1 MLDMSERVQEVMLED
16 AYDHYKKVDKMVKS
30 ERENLLVLIGRL
42 PNELEKIYEGVNLIA
57 IEDSDKAL
65 LNSVSNKLV
74 TDTPALKGT
83 ITNIPEDTKVLVSA
97 RDNVEGGLSALTNL
111 VTWIEENTP
120 KNGDEDEEGR
130 SERVKRLL
138 LNLLE
143 NVESYK
149 KSLKDLKFII
159 ENTLT
164 ITEYLKK

>member
-1 MLDMSERVQEVMLED
+1 MSERVQEVMLED

-30 ERENLLVLIGRL
+30 ERENILALIGRL

-65 LNSVSNKLV
+65 LNSVSNKLQA
-74 TDTPALKGT
+74 DTPALKGT

-97 RDNVEGGLSALTNL
+97 RDNVEGSLSALTNL

-120 KNGDEDEEGR
+120 KKGDEEGR

>member
-1 MLDMSERVQEVMLED
+1 MLDMSERVQEVMSED

-30 ERENLLVLIGRL
+30 ERENLLALIGYL

-57 IEDSDKAL
+57 IEENDREL

-74 TDTPALKGT
+74 ADTPVLKES
-83 ITNIPEDTKVLVSA
+83 ITNIPEDAKVLVSA
-97 RDNVEGGLSALTNL
+97 RDNVEGGLSALTTL
-111 VTWIEENTP
+111 VNWIEENTP
-120 KNGDEDEEGR
+120 KKGDEDEEGR

-138 LNLLE
+138 INLLE

-149 KSLKDLKFII
+149 KSLKNLKFII

>member
-1 MLDMSERVQEVMLED
+1 MSERVQEVMLED
-16 AYDHYKKVDKMVKS
+16 AYDRYKKVDKMVKS
-30 ERENLLVLIGRL
+30 ERENLLTLIGRL

-65 LNSVSNKLV
+65 LNSVSNKLQA
-74 TDTPALKGT
+74 DTPVLKGT
-83 ITNIPEDTKVLVSA
+83 IANIPEDAKVLVSA
-97 RDNVEGGLSALTNL
+97 RDNVESGLSALTNL

-120 KNGDEDEEGR
+120 KKGDEDEEGR

>member
-30 ERENLLVLIGRL
+30 ERENLLALIGRL

-65 LNSVSNKLV
+65 LKSVSNKLV
-74 TDTPALKGT
+74 TDTPVLKGT
-83 ITNIPEDTKVLVSA
+83 IANIPEDTKVLVSA
-97 RDNVEGGLSALTNL
+97 RDNVEGSLSALTNL

-120 KNGDEDEEGR
+120 KKGDEDEEGR

-159 ENTLT
+159 ENTHT

>member
-1 MLDMSERVQEVMLED
+1 MTKHFL
-16 AYDHYKKVDKMVKS
+16 K
-30 ERENLLVLIGRL
+30 
-42 PNELEKIYEGVNLIA
+42 
-57 IEDSDKAL
+57 
-65 LNSVSNKLV
+65 SVSNKLV
-74 TDTPALKGT
+74 TDTPVLKGT
-83 ITNIPEDTKVLVSA
+83 IANIPEDTKVLVSA
-97 RDNVEGGLSALTNL
+97 RDNVEGSLSALTNL

-120 KNGDEDEEGR
+120 KKGDEDEEGR

>member
-1 MLDMSERVQEVMLED
+1 MSEKVQEVMLED
-16 AYDHYKKVDKMVKS
+16 AYAHYKKVDKMVKS
-30 ERENLLVLIGRL
+30 ERENLLTLIGRL

-65 LNSVSNKLV
+65 LNSVSNKLQA
-74 TDTPALKGT
+74 DTPALKGT

-120 KNGDEDEEGR
+120 KKGDEDEEGR

>member
-30 ERENLLVLIGRL
+30 ERENILALIGRL

-83 ITNIPEDTKVLVSA
+83 IANIPEDTKV
-97 RDNVEGGLSALTNL
+97 
-111 VTWIEENTP
+111 
-120 KNGDEDEEGR
+120 
-130 SERVKRLL
+130 
-138 LNLLE
+138 
-143 NVESYK
+143 
-149 KSLKDLKFII
+149 
-159 ENTLT
+159 
-164 ITEYLKK
+164 

>member
-1 MLDMSERVQEVMLED
+1 MSERVQEVMLKD

-30 ERENLLVLIGRL
+30 ERENLLALIGRL

-57 IEDSDKAL
+57 IEENDKEL
-65 LNSVSNKLV
+65 LKSVSNKLV
-74 TDTPALKGT
+74 ADTPILKGT
-83 ITNIPEDTKVLVSA
+83 ITNIPEDAKVLMSA
-97 RDNVEGGLSALTNL
+97 RNNVEGGLSALTNL

-120 KNGDEDEEGR
+120 KKGDEDEEGR

-138 LNLLE
+138 LNLLD

-149 KSLKDLKFII
+149 KSLKNLKFII

>member
-1 MLDMSERVQEVMLED
+1 M
-16 AYDHYKKVDKMVKS
+16 
-30 ERENLLVLIGRL
+30 
-42 PNELEKIYEGVNLIA
+42 IA

-65 LNSVSNKLV
+65 LKSVSNKLV
-74 TDTPALKGT
+74 TDTPVLKGT
-83 ITNIPEDTKVLVSA
+83 IANIPEDTKVLVSA
-97 RDNVEGGLSALTNL
+97 RDNVEGSLSALTNL

-120 KNGDEDEEGR
+120 KKGDEDEEGR

>member
-30 ERENLLVLIGRL
+30 ERENLLTLIGRL

-65 LNSVSNKLV
+65 LKSVSNKLV
-74 TDTPALKGT
+74 TDPALKGT

-97 RDNVEGGLSALTNL
+97 RDNVEGSLSALTNL

-120 KNGDEDEEGR
+120 KKGDEDEEGR

>member
-1 MLDMSERVQEVMLED
+1 MLDMSEKVQEVMLED
-16 AYDHYKKVDKMVKS
+16 AYDHYKKIDKMVKS
-30 ERENLLVLIGRL
+30 ERENLLALIGRL

-65 LNSVSNKLV
+65 LNSVSNKLQA
-74 TDTPALKGT
+74 DTPVLKGT

-97 RDNVEGGLSALTNL
+97 RDNVEGGFSALTNL

-120 KNGDEDEEGR
+120 KKDEEGR

>member
-1 MLDMSERVQEVMLED
+1 MLDMSERVQEVMLKD

-30 ERENLLVLIGRL
+30 ERENLLALIGRL

-57 IEDSDKAL
+57 IEENDKEL
-65 LNSVSNKLV
+65 LKSVSNKLV
-74 TDTPALKGT
+74 ADTPILKGT
-83 ITNIPEDTKVLVSA
+83 ITNIPEDAKVLMSA
-97 RDNVEGGLSALTNL
+97 RNNVEGGLSALTNL

-120 KNGDEDEEGR
+120 KKGDEDEEGR

-138 LNLLE
+138 LNLLD

-149 KSLKDLKFII
+149 KSLKNLKFII

>member
-1 MLDMSERVQEVMLED
+1 MSERVQEVMLKD

-30 ERENLLVLIGRL
+30 ERENLLALIGRL

-57 IEDSDKAL
+57 IEENDKEL
-65 LNSVSNKLV
+65 LKSVSNKLV
-74 TDTPALKGT
+74 ADTPVLKGT
-83 ITNIPEDTKVLVSA
+83 ITNIPEDAKVLMSA
-97 RDNVEGGLSALTNL
+97 RNNVEGGLSALTNL

-120 KNGDEDEEGR
+120 KKGDEDEEGR

-138 LNLLE
+138 LNLLD

-149 KSLKDLKFII
+149 KSLKNLKFII